1 MASAPTSTTR
11 RRKVV
16 AAPSPY
22 AWLAEELRRALAR
35 LGGEAHRD
43 LVIGEVAMTTARPR
57 PVLRE
62 DLIEIFEQEAARG
75 TRALGVQLAH
85 RFGPGS
91 HRWQICGEFSDQ
103 SPA

>member
-1 MASAPTSTTR
+1 
-11 RRKVV
+11 
-16 AAPSPY
+16 
-22 AWLAEELRRALAR
+22 
-35 LGGEAHRD
+35 
-43 LVIGEVAMTTARPR
+43 MTTARPR